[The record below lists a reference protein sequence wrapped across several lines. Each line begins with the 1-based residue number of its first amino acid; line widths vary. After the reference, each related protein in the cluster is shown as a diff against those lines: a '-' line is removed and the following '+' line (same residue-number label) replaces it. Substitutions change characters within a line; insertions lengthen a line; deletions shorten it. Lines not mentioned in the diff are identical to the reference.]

1 MAEPGVG
8 KSRLFYEFK
17 AIAQSGWMVLETF
30 SVSHGKASAYLPVIE
45 LLHGYF
51 GIETGDDE
59 RKRREKVTGRVVA
72 LDRALEDT
80 LPYLFALL
88 GMVEGA
94 DPLPPMDGKLK
105 KRRTLE
111 AIKQILLRESINQP
125 LIVIFE
131 DLHWIDEATQEL
143 LNLLSESIGTAK
155 ILLLVNY
162 RPEYSHQWNSRTYYT
177 QLRLDPLGRESAEE
191 MLAALLGAGAELAP
205 LKRLIVEKTE
215 GNPFFMEETVQVLID
230 EGALVRNGTVKL
242 TRPLAEL
249 KIPPTVQGILAAR
262 IDRLQ
267 PKEKELLQ
275 ALAVMGKE
283 FRLGLVRQVV
293 GIPDDELQGLLAELQ
308 VGEFIYEQP
317 AFPDIEY
324 TFKHALTLEVA
335 YGSVLVERRKLLHE
349 RAGQALE
356 AMFADHLEDNLGEL
370 AHHYERSNNITKAA
384 EYLQRAGEL
393 AMKRSG
399 TTAEAV
405 AQLSAAL
412 DLVKSMPPNPER
424 DQRETNLRMRL
435 RALLLYEDD

>member
-1 MAEPGVG
+1 
-8 KSRLFYEFK
+8 
-17 AIAQSGWMVLETF
+17 
-30 SVSHGKASAYLPVIE
+30 
-45 LLHGYF
+45 
-51 GIETGDDE
+51 
-59 RKRREKVTGRVVA
+59 
-72 LDRALEDT
+72 
-80 LPYLFALL
+80 
-88 GMVEGA
+88 
-94 DPLPPMDGKLK
+94 
-105 KRRTLE
+105 
-111 AIKQILLRESINQP
+111 
-125 LIVIFE
+125 
-131 DLHWIDEATQEL
+131 
-143 LNLLSESIGTAK
+143 
-155 ILLLVNY
+155 
-162 RPEYSHQWNSRTYYT
+162 
-177 QLRLDPLGRESAEE
+177 
-191 MLAALLGAGAELAP
+191 
-205 LKRLIVEKTE
+205 
-215 GNPFFMEETVQVLID
+215 VQVLLD

-283 FRLGLVRQVV
+283 FRLGLVRQVMSV
-293 GIPDDELQGLLAELQ
+293 PDDELQGLLGELQ

-356 AMFADHLEDNLGEL
+356 AMFADQLEDKLGEL
-370 AHHYERSNNITKAA
+370 AHHYGRSNNAAKAA
-384 EYLQRAGEL
+384 EYLQRAGEQ

-412 DLVKSMPPNPER
+412 DLVKSMPPNAER
-424 DQRETNLRMRL
+424 DLRETNLRMRL

>member
-1 MAEPGVG
+1 
-8 KSRLFYEFK
+8 
-17 AIAQSGWMVLETF
+17 
-30 SVSHGKASAYLPVIE
+30 
-45 LLHGYF
+45 
-51 GIETGDDE
+51 
-59 RKRREKVTGRVVA
+59 
-72 LDRALEDT
+72 
-80 LPYLFALL
+80 
-88 GMVEGA
+88 
-94 DPLPPMDGKLK
+94 
-105 KRRTLE
+105 
-111 AIKQILLRESINQP
+111 
-125 LIVIFE
+125 
-131 DLHWIDEATQEL
+131 
-143 LNLLSESIGTAK
+143 
-155 ILLLVNY
+155 LVNY

-356 AMFADHLEDNLGEL
+356 AMFADQLEDNLGEL
-370 AHHYERSNNITKAA
+370 AHHYERSNNVAKAA